1 MPGRFEG
8 KSAIVTGAG
17 RGIGLG
23 IARCLAGQGA
33 QVLLV
38 DRDHD
43 LLAKAVQV
51 LGAEGGQ
58 VQGFAADVS
67 KAADMRRAA
76 EAAISAFG
84 QIDILCPN
92 AAVFDSSPLV
102 TMPEELWDR
111 LLTINLKGVF
121 LSVQACLPHMMAR
134 RYGRIVVTSSITGN
148 RTAIGNMA
156 HYAASKGGINGFVK
170 AAAIELARHGITINA
185 VEPGHVMTEGAA
197 PQYDDA
203 FKAAVEAFIPMG
215 RFGLPEDIGKA
226 VLYLASDDANYVTG
240 QTVTVD
246 GGVTLPEYPPGFPRA
261 G

>member
-1 MPGRFEG
+1 MPGRFDG
-8 KSAIVTGAG
+8 KSAIITGAG

-33 QVLLV
+33 RVLLV
-38 DRDHD
+38 DRDAD
-43 LLAKAVQV
+43 LLDKAVR
-51 LGAEGGQ
+51 LLRDEGGDA
-58 VQGFAADVS
+58 QGLEADVS
-67 KAADMRRAA
+67 KSVHMQGAA
-76 EAAISAFG
+76 EAALRAFG
-84 QIDILCPN
+84 KIDILCPN

-102 TMPEELWDR
+102 SMPEELWDR

-121 LSVQACLPHMMAR
+121 LAVQACLPHMMER

-170 AAAIELARHGITINA
+170 AAAIELARHGITVNA

-197 PQYDDA
+197 PQYDDE
-203 FKAAVEAFIPMG
+203 FKAAVEAFIPAG

-226 VLYLASDDANYVTG
+226 VLFLASDDAAYVTG
-240 QTVTVD
+240 QSVTVD

>member
-1 MPGRFEG
+1 MSGRFEDR
-8 KSAIVTGAG
+8 SAIITGAA

-33 QVLLV
+33 RVLLV
-38 DRDHD
+38 DRDED
-43 LLAKAVQV
+43 LLDKAVQA
-51 LGAEGGQ
+51 LRGNGLDA
-58 VQGFAADVS
+58 QGLAADVS

-76 EAAISAFG
+76 ETALQAFG
-84 QIDILCPN
+84 KIDILCPN
-92 AAVFDSSPLV
+92 AAVFDSSPIA

-121 LSVQACLPHMMAR
+121 LAVQACLPHMMAR

-156 HYAASKGGINGFVK
+156 HYAASKGGITGFVK

-197 PQYDDA
+197 PQYDDE

-226 VLYLASDDANYVTG
+226 VLFLASDDADYVTG
-240 QTVTVD
+240 QSVTVD